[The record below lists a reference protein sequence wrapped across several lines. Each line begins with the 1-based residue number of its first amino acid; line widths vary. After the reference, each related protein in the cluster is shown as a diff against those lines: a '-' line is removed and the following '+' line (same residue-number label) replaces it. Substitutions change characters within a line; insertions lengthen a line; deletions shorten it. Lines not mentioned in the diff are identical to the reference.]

1 MQTTAGNDYQGLTLD
16 GITITVIATQDTVE
30 SDSYNNMYDENAAY
44 PLRMQ
49 HPLQTRLQVLL
60 RQVTKMSL

>member
-1 MQTTAGNDYQGLTLD
+1 MKTTAGNDYQGLTLD

-44 PLRMQ
+44 P
-49 HPLQTRLQVLL
+49 
-60 RQVTKMSL
+60 VTDAASIADAVAGLAAAGDKMSL